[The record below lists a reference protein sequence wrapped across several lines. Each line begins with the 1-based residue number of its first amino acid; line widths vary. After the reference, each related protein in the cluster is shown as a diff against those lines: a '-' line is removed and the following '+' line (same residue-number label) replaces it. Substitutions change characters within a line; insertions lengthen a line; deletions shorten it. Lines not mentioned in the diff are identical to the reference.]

1 MRMMKSRSNIIVA
14 LILIG
19 LASSLAFG
27 QGGAQSG
34 PGQQTTKG
42 AVIKGKAP
50 VNKEVLKVKLPRA
63 EEATLK
69 NGLQVILLPA
79 HKVPTFNMQ
88 LVVLSG
94 GLADKPDYR
103 GLASFTAS
111 LLREGTKTRS
121 SKDIAEQVDALGAT
135 LTANSGL
142 STMTSVIN
150 ASGLVENLDQT
161 LDLFADVI
169 RNPTF
174 PQSEVD
180 KYKTRTLAQ
189 LQIQRSIPQFLAAEQ
204 FNKAIYGTNHPASLI
219 APPAESIKKLTSKD
233 LADFHA
239 MYYRPNNAILA
250 IVGDVTMKEIMP
262 KLEKVFGDWEKGDV
276 PAVTIPQAP
285 AQAESRIYLIDRPG
299 SVQTVLQLGTLGIE
313 RTSPD
318 YCAVLLADRVLGGGP
333 SGRLFMNL
341 REDKGYTY
349 GAYTNLDARRTAGTF
364 RATAEVRTPVTGP
377 SLKEFFYELERIGNE
392 PVSQKEIADAKSY
405 LTGVFPIRLETQEGL
420 SDQLVQNRMLNL
432 PNDYLETYRDQ
443 IQAVTVEDIQRV
455 ARTYIKPDEAAVIVI
470 GDGALVTEQIEPYA
484 DDVKVYNTSGQAT
497 LKLQNSPELPFTGK
511 KE

>member
-1 MRMMKSRSNIIVA
+1 MRMMKTKYNVTVA
-14 LILIG
+14 LILIV
-19 LASSLAFG
+19 LVSSMAFG
-27 QGGAQSG
+27 QGGAQTG

-50 VNKEVLKVKLPRA
+50 VNREVLKVKLPRA

-69 NGLQVILLPA
+69 NGLQVILLPS

-94 GLADKPDYR
+94 GLSDKPDFR
-103 GLASFTAS
+103 GLSGFTAS
-111 LLREGTKTRS
+111 LLREGTAKRS

-142 STMTSVIN
+142 SSMISTVN

-161 LDLFADVI
+161 LDLFADVS

-174 PQSEVD
+174 PQAEVD

-189 LQIQRSIPQFLAAEQ
+189 LQLQRSNPQFLAAEQ
-204 FNKAIYGTNHPASLI
+204 FQKAIYGTSHPASLI
-219 APPAESIKKLTSKD
+219 AAPAESIKKLTSKD

-262 KLEKVFGDWEKGDV
+262 KLEKAFGDWQKGDV
-276 PAVTIPQAP
+276 PAVTIPPAP
-285 AQAESRIYLIDRPG
+285 AQSESRIVLIDRPG

-318 YCAVLLADRVLGGGP
+318 YFSVLVADRVLGGGP
-333 SGRLFMNL
+333 SGRLFLNL

-349 GAYTNLDARRTAGTF
+349 GAYSQFGGTKF
-364 RATAEVRTPVTGP
+364 RGTWISSSEVRTDVTEGAMKEFMFELNRMRDQTVPAEELENAKRAIIGGFALSLEQPQTLLQNIITQKLYNLPADYWDTYPQQVSAITAADVQNAAKKYIDMGHLQVVAVGDAAKAREILAKYGKVELYDAEGKPVTGP
-377 SLKEFFYELERIGNE
+377 DTNNNK
-392 PVSQKEIADAKSY
+392 
-405 LTGVFPIRLETQEGL
+405 
-420 SDQLVQNRMLNL
+420 
-432 PNDYLETYRDQ
+432 
-443 IQAVTVEDIQRV
+443 
-455 ARTYIKPDEAAVIVI
+455 
-470 GDGALVTEQIEPYA
+470 
-484 DDVKVYNTSGQAT
+484 
-497 LKLQNSPELPFTGK
+497 
-511 KE
+511 